1 MRRSRHLK
9 RLLELDQ
16 TLFLRAART
25 HTPVLDRILPAL
37 SRAANYS
44 RIWLGISALLYLFG
58 GRRGKRAAV
67 RGMASVAVNSL
78 IVNTGLKRLVRRPRP
93 QLRRV
98 PTARRLKKQPLTT
111 SFPSG
116 HAASATAFAVGASSE
131 MPKVAVPVDGLA
143 AAVGYSRV
151 YVGVHYP
158 LDVVVG
164 AMCGAA
170 VALGSRLASPVPP
183 KRRDREPYRSGLPPH
198 QSLEREREHFAPR
211 PPVEPLDERALDRR
225 PEGLDGDR

>member
-1 MRRSRHLK
+1 MRRSRDLK
-9 RLLELDQ
+9 RLVELDRK
-16 TLFLRAART
+16 LFLRAART
-25 HTPVLDRILPAL
+25 HTPALDRTLPAL

-58 GRRGKRAAV
+58 GRRGKRAAA
-67 RGMASVAVNSL
+67 RGMASVAVNSV
-78 IVNTGLKRLVRRPRP
+78 IVNTALKRLVRRPRP

-98 PTARRLKKQPLTT
+98 PVARRLKKQPLTT

-131 MPKVAVPVDGLA
+131 LPRAAVPVGGLA
-143 AAVGYSRV
+143 AAVAYSRV

-158 LDVVVG
+158 LDVAVG

-170 VALGSRLASPVPP
+170 VALGSRLAWPLLPRIASETLP
-183 KRRDREPYRSGLPPH
+183 RRGGRASWSLQPN
-198 QSLEREREHFAPR
+198 QSAM
-211 PPVEPLDERALDRR
+211 RR
-225 PEGLDGDR
+225 